1 VREIILDT
9 ETTGL
14 DPSDGHRIIE
24 IGAVE
29 MQNKVLT
36 GVKFH
41 FYINPE
47 RNVPQEA
54 YRIHGISTEFLKDR
68 PLFGAIANDFLQFI
82 EGSSLVIHNAAFDM
96 KFLNHELSRIGMASI
111 DHLNIIDTLAM
122 ARRMFPGQKA
132 NLDALCRRFKVDN
145 SLRGYHGALK
155 DARLLAEVY
164 VELCG
169 GRQSS
174 FSMQTKQSNSSNK
187 SQVQSQYNPATRTV
201 TIKPTEEELKL
212 HLALKN
218 KILAE

>member
-1 VREIILDT
+1 MREIILDT

-29 MQNKVLT
+29 MKNKVLT
-36 GVKFH
+36 GAKFH

-68 PLFGAIANDFLQFI
+68 PLFAAIANDFLQFI

-111 DHLNIIDTLAM
+111 DHLTIIDTLTM

-132 NLDALCRRFKVDN
+132 NLDALCRRYKVDN

-164 VELCG
+164 IELCG

-174 FSMQTKQSNSSNK
+174 FAMTSNNNSQSSKIQAQTQNNILKK
-187 SQVQSQYNPATRTV
+187 TV
-201 TIKPTEEELKL
+201 TIKPTEEELRL
-212 HLALKN
+212 HLELKN

>member
-14 DPSDGHRIIE
+14 DPGDGHRIIE
-24 IGAVE
+24 VGAVE
-29 MQNKVLT
+29 MINKVLT
-36 GVKFH
+36 GAKFH
-41 FYINPE
+41 YFINPQ

-68 PLFGAIANDFLQFI
+68 PLFGAIANEFLQFI
-82 EGSSLVIHNAAFDM
+82 EGSSLVIHNAVFDM

-111 DHLNIIDTLAM
+111 DHLNIIDTLTM
-122 ARRMFPGQKA
+122 ARRMYPGQKA

-164 VELCG
+164 IELCG

-187 SQVQSQYNPATRTV
+187 SQAQSRNNSNIKTV

-212 HLALKN
+212 HTELKN